1 MNISFLGSYGDWT
14 SDDANAENFCP
25 ETPFMFAFVWLII
38 TWTLPPLLC
47 CCMVVGICGKRTNYI
62 SL

>member
-25 ETPFMFAFVWLII
+25 QTPFMFAFVWLILV
-38 TWTLPPLLC
+38 WTLPLLLC
-47 CCMVVGICGKRTNYI
+47 CCMVFANCRY
-62 SL
+62 